1 MIYIIDGCDC
11 SGKSTIANMI
21 IQAIEDKTGKK
32 PLLKKGSSFEIAEL
46 GGVEMFNHMFSLLKL
61 AEVTDNDIIVDRFYF
76 SNLVYA
82 NMYGYPSMNDNQFT
96 LLKDY
101 LNNLIDNDMA
111 TVFIVE
117 SSLEKTK
124 ERMLNRGDEYIKI
137 EDIKRIKDEYEYVLS
152 EKYTINKIVKI
163 RT

>member
-21 IQAIEDKTGKK
+21 TQAIIDKTGEK
-32 PLLKKGSSFEIAEL
+32 PLLEKGSSFEIAKL
-46 GGVEMFNHMFSLLKL
+46 GGKGMFQHMFSLLKL
-61 AEVTDNDIIVDRFYF
+61 AEVTDKDIIVDRFYF

-82 NMYGYPSMNDNQFT
+82 NMYNYPSMSEEQFSK
-96 LLKDY
+96 LRDY
-101 LNNLIDNDMA
+101 LNKLIDNDIA

-117 SSLEKTK
+117 STLEKTK
-124 ERMLNRGDEYIKI
+124 ERMLNRGDEYIKV
-137 EDIKRIKDEYEYVLS
+137 EDIEKIKNEYDYVLS
-152 EKYTINKIVKI
+152 EKHKVDKIVRI